1 MTFVTEFMESRS
13 ITTSGGRGNGR
24 RVFHASGYSNP
35 GDVFDLFGTGVL
47 PRKYERHPDFPGL
60 IARDFTLT
68 LVGGHTDLW
77 KIEWTYEQLSAGSIA
92 QPAEVPP
99 VEVLPNEV
107 QYVEA
112 SAEIRA
118 EFVLAYRIDVTYPPS
133 NDGQPVDDEVEVEGE
148 GIDKKGIP
156 LSIQRNIQEITL
168 TETVN
173 VPDLN
178 TYRSFRFLRNSE
190 PFLDMPTGKVLYRG
204 ASIRRTGVDV
214 FQVAHSFVEDGDY
227 HLQQSPRIDGD
238 GQPFLKDG
246 KAEDVYWVQ
255 PFGTLGDFNNIST
268 NF

>member
-35 GDVFDLFGTGVL
+35 GSVFDLFGTGVL

-92 QPAEVPP
+92 QPADVTPTEI
-99 VEVLPNEV
+99 LPNEV
-107 QYVEA
+107 RYVEA

-118 EFVLAYRIDVTYPPS
+118 EFVLAYRTGVTYPSEGDPVG
-133 NDGQPVDDEVEVEGE
+133 DEDDVEGDPVDRGGV
-148 GIDKKGIP
+148 P
-156 LSIQRNIQEITL
+156 TSIQRNIQEVTL

-173 VPDLN
+173 VPDLD

-190 PFLDMPTGKVLYRG
+190 PFLGMPAGKVLYRG

-227 HLQQSPRIDGD
+227 HLQQSPRVDQD
-238 GQPFLKDG
+238 GQPFLENG
-246 KAEDVYWVQ
+246 KAMDVYWVQ
-255 PFGTLGDFNNIST
+255 PFSGTKADFRKIST

>member
-1 MTFVTEFMESRS
+1 MTFITEFMESRS

-35 GDVFDLFGTGVL
+35 GSVFDLFGTGVL

-92 QPAEVPP
+92 QPADVTPTEI
-99 VEVLPNEV
+99 LPNEV
-107 QYVEA
+107 RYVET
-112 SAEIRA
+112 SSEIRA
-118 EFVLAYRIDVTYPPS
+118 EFVLAYRTGVSYPSEGDPVGDEDDVEG
-133 NDGQPVDDEVEVEGE
+133 DPVDRGGV
-148 GIDKKGIP
+148 P
-156 LSIQRNIQEITL
+156 TSIQRNIQEVTL

-173 VPDLN
+173 VPDLD
-178 TYRSFRFLRNSE
+178 TYRSFRFLRNSRS
-190 PFLDMPTGKVLYRG
+190 FLGMPAGKVLYRG

-227 HLQQSPRIDGD
+227 HLQQSPRVDQD
-238 GQPFLKDG
+238 GQPFLENG
-246 KAEDVYWVQ
+246 KAKDVYWVQ
-255 PFGTLGDFNNIST
+255 PFSGTKADFRLIST